1 MGLDPPNLPHGPS
14 TAFACRRPQ
23 DAQNLLSP
31 GRKGGCYGAFLVDN
45 HAGVIAA
52 GTGNARRAA
61 GAVHGV
67 GTTGGR
73 RVDAQGSAGSAAS
86 DPVIHKRGTDV
97 AGKAAGGLAG
107 SCIVASEVTPRVPI
121 AAARR
126 RCLCRRWCW
135 GVLGLGHR
143 DRAGIFILIL
153 SIVLGRGTGVLA
165 RSGAGAAIGI
175 SLLEL
180 TIGGRA
186 TRCIILGIGHEHDD
200 HGCHRDDRHNGCD
213 NRGDRGATYATALLR
228 LGILL
233 LIVLGRLLVIS
244 TVIITVGSRHIEGIT
259 LGIGI
264 WRGCPLYYSPR
275 RHMRCS
281 VGMKR
286 AK

>member
-1 MGLDPPNLPHGPS
+1 M
-14 TAFACRRPQ
+14 
-23 DAQNLLSP
+23 
-31 GRKGGCYGAFLVDN
+31 
-45 HAGVIAA
+45 
-52 GTGNARRAA
+52 
-61 GAVHGV
+61 
-67 GTTGGR
+67 
-73 RVDAQGSAGSAAS
+73 
-86 DPVIHKRGTDV
+86 
-97 AGKAAGGLAG
+97 
-107 SCIVASEVTPRVPI
+107 
-121 AAARR
+121 
-126 RCLCRRWCW
+126 
-135 GVLGLGHR
+135 
-143 DRAGIFILIL
+143 
-153 SIVLGRGTGVLA
+153 
-165 RSGAGAAIGI
+165 
-175 SLLEL
+175 

-200 HGCHRDDRHNGCD
+200 HACHRDDRHNGCD

-244 TVIITVGSRHIEGIT
+244 TVIIAVGSRHIEGIT